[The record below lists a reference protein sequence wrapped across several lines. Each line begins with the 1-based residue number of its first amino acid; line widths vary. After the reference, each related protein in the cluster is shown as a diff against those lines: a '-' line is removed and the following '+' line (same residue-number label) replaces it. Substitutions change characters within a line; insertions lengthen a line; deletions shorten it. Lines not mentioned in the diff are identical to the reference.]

1 MTNPYKVLRSE
12 YVYCVA
18 CGSTTNLEAHHV
30 KFRSRGGKEEDNL
43 VMLCRACHKKRHDEL
58 IDISLD
64 GDTLV
69 VTDKVTGEI
78 KRRPLVPQ
86 VNTGPSELVNEARVI
101 QTWADLMLYSER
113 LREETDES
121 LKTLYDE
128 IRTLKHRLWMVQ
140 AAIINEMQARASY
153 GDGVAAH
160 VAQALGCS
168 ERTVQSRGQIYR
180 EIISKPECSQACE
193 RLLGESW
200 YKEAVSTDDP
210 VHWINYADERKIENP
225 RYTVAQFREEIR
237 GKGDESS
244 LKKVVLYCERQNRV
258 DMRLAENLERKLG
271 VPVVVVFEQMAGQ
284 VSESALVSVSR

>member
-1 MTNPYKVLRSE
+1 VGNPYKTLRSE
-12 YVYCVA
+12 YVYCVV
-18 CGSTTNLEAHHV
+18 CGSTSKLEAHHV

-43 VMLCRACHKKRHDEL
+43 VMLCEACHRKRHDEL

-64 GDTLV
+64 GNTLV

-101 QTWADLMLYSER
+101 QTWADLMIYSER
-113 LREETDES
+113 LRKETDES
-121 LKTLYDE
+121 LRTLYDE

-153 GDGVAAH
+153 GDSVAAH
-160 VAQALGCS
+160 IAEAIGCS

-180 EIISKPECSQACE
+180 EIISKPECAQACE

-210 VHWINYADERKIENP
+210 VRWINYADERKIENP

-237 GKGDESS
+237 RSGEESS
-244 LKKVVLYCERQNRV
+244 LKKVVLYCEKENGV
-258 DMRLAENLERKLG
+258 DARLAERLERQLG
-271 VPVVVVFEQMAGQ
+271 VPVVVVFEQMASQ
-284 VSESALVSVSR
+284 VVDGALVSVSR